1 VILEINNLTLI
12 RNRNTL
18 IENFSCTFK
27 KASIVL
33 LTGGNGSGKSTLL
46 SAIAGYFPYSLG
58 SNSASILISGREVDQ
73 LKDGERAKL
82 LSYLP
87 QDPIFTLAFTVREIL
102 TEVSILNRS
111 SSKMRSLKQL
121 AKELDLLHL
130 LDKSVLELSG
140 GERQRVSIAI
150 ALSRE
155 SLLCLMDEPLSAQDE
170 EHQVM
175 IGRYIAKLSASGFLF
190 LIATHDTSPFD
201 PSEKAV
207 ISL

>member
-1 VILEINNLTLI
+1 MILEINNLTLI

-33 LTGGNGSGKSTLL
+33 LIGGNGSGKSTLL
-46 SAIAGYFPYSLG
+46 SAIAGYFPYSLR

-102 TEVSILNRS
+102 TEVSILNRT

-175 IGRYIAKLSASGFLF
+175 IGRYIAKLSASGFFF

>member
-1 VILEINNLTLI
+1 MLEIKELTLV
-12 RNRNTL
+12 RNENTL
-18 IENFSCTFK
+18 IENFSCRYEN
-27 KASIVL
+27 ASIVL

-46 SAIAGYFPYSLG
+46 SAIAGHFPYSLEP
-58 SNSASILISGREVDQ
+58 NSGSILISGKEVAP
-73 LKDGERAKL
+73 LKDGQRAKL

-102 TEVSILNRS
+102 TEVSRLNKS
-111 SSKMRSLKQL
+111 SLKIRSLKQL
-121 AKELDLLHL
+121 AGELDLLHL

-170 EHQVM
+170 EHQLL
-175 IGRYIAKLSASGFLF
+175 IGRYIAKLAASGFF
-190 LIATHDTSPFD
+190 FMIATHDTTSFQ
-201 PSEKAV
+201 PSERAV

>member
-1 VILEINNLTLI
+1 MSPKITASSIQKQRDWRREQLLAVALE
-12 RNRNTL
+12 
-18 IENFSCTFK
+18 
-27 KASIVL
+27 
-33 LTGGNGSGKSTLL
+33 
-46 SAIAGYFPYSLG
+46 
-58 SNSASILISGREVDQ
+58 
-73 LKDGERAKL
+73 
-82 LSYLP
+82 
-87 QDPIFTLAFTVREIL
+87 LALESPADAEI
-102 TEVSILNRS
+102 SILNRS

-155 SLLCLMDEPLSAQDE
+155 SPLCLMDEPLSAQDE

-175 IGRYIAKLSASGFLF
+175 IGQYLAKLSASGFFF

-201 PSEKAV
+201 LSAKAV